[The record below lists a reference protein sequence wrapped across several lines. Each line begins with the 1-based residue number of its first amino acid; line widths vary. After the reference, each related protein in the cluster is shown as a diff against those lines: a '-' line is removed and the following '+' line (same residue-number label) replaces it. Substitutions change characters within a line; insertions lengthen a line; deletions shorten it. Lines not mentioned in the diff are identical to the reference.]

1 MPADRSSITVLTLSG
16 VLVLVSV
23 AMIAIGLPEQNLVQH
38 RLLQRDS
45 VPLSG
50 ALALGVAHLATKL
63 PKVARATLVVLAAAA
78 AASAVGVGLMAFGL
92 ILGIEALLPL
102 AQALMWLTLGFAL
115 LWVVARLPRKQGDS
129 RTFGLRPI
137 DEDDDG

>member
-38 RLLQRDS
+38 RLLQLYS

-50 ALALGVAHLATKL
+50 ALALGVAHLATRL
-63 PKVARATLVVLAAAA
+63 PKVDRATRVVLAAAA
-78 AASAVGVGLMAFGL
+78 AASALGVGLMAFGL

-115 LWVVARLPRKQGDS
+115 LWLVARLPRKQGDS